1 MRRIHIK
8 MANTNNATT
17 TIELKHVQAQKI
29 RQKITRG
36 KKLLYIFSSLDAIFL
51 SFMIVKVKFVDFC

>member
-36 KKLLYIFSSLDAIFL
+36 KKIVIYFFFVGRYIFIFHDCE
-51 SFMIVKVKFVDFC
+51 SKIR